1 MENTDLHYM
10 QCDPERLWDRM
21 IESYV
26 AAGGDILYPGD
37 EKEMLL
43 RSVQAD
49 IVQVVMAADTA
60 LRMNTLRDATGIYLD
75 VYGENRN
82 CNRIKASTA
91 LATVQIKTNA
101 TGKTQTLEAGTA
113 MTYDGEIYYLL
124 AEDITLTGYEQTI
137 NATVVA
143 DREGTVGNALQ
154 EGAEMV
160 LAITNSAI
168 NSIKVSTAAKGGNEE
183 EEDEAYRER
192 IRKHGLTSVTTGPY
206 QQYEAIAEGVS
217 SAIVDAK
224 ALNLGGGNVGIYL
237 ILSSE
242 NAQDNILKSVSA
254 ALSPLDVRPLN
265 DHVSV
270 YKANEI
276 NYTLKVQYISDNSS
290 STTEA
295 ISQAVSDYQK
305 WQDNT
310 IGRAFNPD
318 RLMAAIYQA
327 GATRVTWMD
336 GSKFKDSSEI
346 TYTEIKE
353 NEHCKGTITL
363 TASAS

>member
-1 MENTDLHYM
+1 MDSSELHYM
-10 QCDPERLWDRM
+10 QCDPEKLWDRM

-26 AAGGDILYPGD
+26 DAGGDILYPGD

-49 IVQVVMAADTA
+49 IAQVVMAVDNA

-82 CNRIKASTA
+82 CNRIQASA
-91 LATVQIKTNA
+91 AIATVRIKTNA

-113 MTYDGEIYYLL
+113 MTYDGEMYYLL
-124 AEDITLTGYEQTI
+124 AEDVTLTGYEQTI
-137 NATVVA
+137 NANVIA
-143 DREGTVGNALQ
+143 DREGTAGNALQ
-154 EGAEMV
+154 AGTEMV
-160 LAITNSAI
+160 LAITNSAV
-168 NSIKVSTAAKGGNEE
+168 NSIVAITSAKDGNEE

-206 QQYEAIAEGVS
+206 QQYEALAEEVS
-217 SAIVDAK
+217 STIVDAK
-224 ALNLGGGNVGIYL
+224 ALNLGGGNVGVYL
-237 ILSSE
+237 ILSDES
-242 NAQDNILKSVSA
+242 AQESILKNVLDAISTQ
-254 ALSPLDVRPLN
+254 DVRPLT
-265 DHVSV
+265 DHVAV
-270 YKANEI
+270 YKASEVG
-276 NYTLKVQYISDNSS
+276 YTLKVQYTSDNSS
-290 STTEA
+290 STNEA
-295 ISQAVSDYQK
+295 ISQAVTDYQE

-310 IGRAFNPD
+310 ISRAFNPD